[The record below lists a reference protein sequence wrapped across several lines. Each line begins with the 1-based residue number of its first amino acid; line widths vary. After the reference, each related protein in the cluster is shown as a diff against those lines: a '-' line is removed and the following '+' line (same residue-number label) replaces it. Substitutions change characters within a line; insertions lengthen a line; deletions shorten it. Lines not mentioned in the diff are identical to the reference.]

1 MAINIL
7 GLLFILLNF
16 FSSKENRID
25 NLEAKNIMI
34 IENSFNKDNLTLGS
48 IYKVNQNIKLKNFK
62 NKILED
68 NLTIVVTDNKGK
80 TIGYISKKEIDNI
93 Q

>member
-1 MAINIL
+1 MNIFK
-7 GLLFILLNF
+7 FILNF

-25 NLEAKNIMI
+25 NLEAQNIMI
-34 IENSFNKDNLTLGS
+34 RENYFNKDSLTLGS
-48 IYKVNQNIKLKNFK
+48 IFKVNQNIKLKNFK
-62 NKILED
+62 NKILSE

>member
-1 MAINIL
+1 MNIL
-7 GLLFILLNF
+7 KFLSNF

-25 NLEAKNIMI
+25 NLEAQNIMI
-34 IENSFNKDNLTLGS
+34 SENNFNKDSLTLGS
-48 IYKVNQNIKLKNFK
+48 IFKVNQNIKIKNFK
-62 NKILED
+62 NKILSE

>member
-1 MAINIL
+1 MNIL
-7 GLLFILLNF
+7 KFLSNF
-16 FSSKENRID
+16 FSSKENRIE
-25 NLEAKNIMI
+25 NLEAQNIMI
-34 IENSFNKDNLTLGS
+34 SENYFNKDSLTLGS
-48 IYKVNQNIKLKNFK
+48 IFKVNQNIKLKNFK
-62 NKILED
+62 NKILSE

>member
-1 MAINIL
+1 MNIL
-7 GLLFILLNF
+7 KFVVNF

-34 IENSFNKDNLTLGS
+34 IENSFNKNNLTLGS
-48 IYKVNQNIKLKNFK
+48 IYIVNQNIKLKNFK
-62 NKILED
+62 NKILEA

>member
-1 MAINIL
+1 MNI
-7 GLLFILLNF
+7 FKFLLNF

-25 NLEAKNIMI
+25 NLEAQNIMI
-34 IENSFNKDNLTLGS
+34 SENYFNKDSLTLGS
-48 IYKVNQNIKLKNFK
+48 IFKVNQNIKLKNFK
-62 NKILED
+62 NKILLE

>member
-1 MAINIL
+1 MKIFKF
-7 GLLFILLNF
+7 LFNF
-16 FSSKENRID
+16 LSSKEKRKHNIK
-25 NLEAKNIMI
+25 AQNIMVG
-34 IENSFNKDNLTLGS
+34 ENNFHKDNLTLGS
-48 IYKVNQNIKLKNFK
+48 IFKVNQNIKLKNFK

>member
-1 MAINIL
+1 MNI
-7 GLLFILLNF
+7 FKFLLNL
-16 FSSKENRID
+16 FSSKENSID
-25 NLEAKNIMI
+25 YLEAKIIMI
-34 IENSFNKDNLTLGS
+34 IEKSFNKNNLTLGS
-48 IYKVNQNIKLKNFK
+48 IYKVNQNIKLKKFK

-80 TIGYISKKEIDNI
+80 TIGYISKKEIDKI

>member
-1 MAINIL
+1 MNIL
-7 GLLFILLNF
+7 KFLSNF

-25 NLEAKNIMI
+25 NLEAQNIMI
-34 IENSFNKDNLTLGS
+34 SENYFNKDSLTLGS
-48 IYKVNQNIKLKNFK
+48 IFKVNQNVKLKNFK
-62 NKILED
+62 NKILSE

>member
-1 MAINIL
+1 MKI
-7 GLLFILLNF
+7 FKFLLNF
-16 FSSKENRID
+16 LSSKEKTKDYI
-25 NLEAKNIMI
+25 EAQNIMVS
-34 IENSFNKDNLTLGS
+34 ENNFNKDNLTLGS
-48 IYKVNQNIKLKNFK
+48 IFKVNQNIKLKNFK
-62 NKILED
+62 NKILID

>member
-1 MAINIL
+1 MKIFNFL
-7 GLLFILLNF
+7 YNF
-16 FSSKENRID
+16 FSSKENIKD
-25 NLEAKNIMI
+25 NLEAQNIMVS
-34 IENSFNKDNLTLGS
+34 EKNFNKDNLTLGS
-48 IYKVNQNIKLKNFK
+48 IFKVNKNIKLKNFK
-62 NKILED
+62 HKIFID

>member
-1 MAINIL
+1 MNIL
-7 GLLFILLNF
+7 KFLSNF

-25 NLEAKNIMI
+25 NLEAQNIMI
-34 IENSFNKDNLTLGS
+34 SENYFNKDSLTLGS
-48 IYKVNQNIKLKNFK
+48 IYKVNKNIKLKNFK

-68 NLTIVVTDNKGK
+68 NLTIVVTDYKGK

>member
-1 MAINIL
+1 MNIL
-7 GLLFILLNF
+7 KFLSNF

-25 NLEAKNIMI
+25 NLEAQNIMI
-34 IENSFNKDNLTLGS
+34 SENYFNKDSLTLGS

-62 NKILED
+62 NKILKD

>member
-1 MAINIL
+1 MKIFKF
-7 GLLFILLNF
+7 LFNF
-16 FSSKENRID
+16 FSSKEKRKD
-25 NLEAKNIMI
+25 NLEAQNIMVK
-34 IENSFNKDNLTLGS
+34 ENNCNKDNLTLGS
-48 IYKVNQNIKLKNFK
+48 IYKVDQNIKLKNFK
-62 NKILED
+62 NKILLD

>member
-1 MAINIL
+1 MNIL
-7 GLLFILLNF
+7 KILSNF
-16 FSSKENRID
+16 FSNKENRID
-25 NLEAKNIMI
+25 NLEAQNIMI
-34 IENSFNKDNLTLGS
+34 SENYFNKDSLTLGS
-48 IYKVNQNIKLKNFK
+48 IFKVNQNIKLKNFK

>member
-1 MAINIL
+1 MNI
-7 GLLFILLNF
+7 FKFLLNLF
-16 FSSKENRID
+16 FSKENRID

-80 TIGYISKKEIDNI
+80 TIGYISKKEIDSINK
-93 Q
+93 

>member
-1 MAINIL
+1 MKIFKF
-7 GLLFILLNF
+7 LFNF
-16 FSSKENRID
+16 LSSKEIKRD
-25 NLEAKNIMI
+25 NIEAQNVMVS
-34 IENSFNKDNLTLGS
+34 ENNFNKDNLTLGS
-48 IYKVNQNIKLKNFK
+48 IFKVNQNIKLKNFK
-62 NKILED
+62 NKILID

>member
-1 MAINIL
+1 MKI
-7 GLLFILLNF
+7 FKFLLNF

-25 NLEAKNIMI
+25 NLEAQNIMI
-34 IENSFNKDNLTLGS
+34 SENYFNKDSLTLGS
-48 IYKVNQNIKLKNFK
+48 IYKVNKNIKLKNFK

>member
-1 MAINIL
+1 MNIL
-7 GLLFILLNF
+7 KFLSNF

-25 NLEAKNIMI
+25 NLEARNIMI
-34 IENSFNKDNLTLGS
+34 SENNFNKDSLTLGS
-48 IYKVNQNIKLKNFK
+48 IFKVNQKIKLKNFK
-62 NKILED
+62 NKILKD

>member
-1 MAINIL
+1 MNI
-7 GLLFILLNF
+7 FKFLLNLF
-16 FSSKENRID
+16 FSKENRID

-34 IENSFNKDNLTLGS
+34 IEKSFNKNNLTLGS
-48 IYKVNQNIKLKNFK
+48 IYKVNQNIKLKKFK
-62 NKILED
+62 NKIVED

-80 TIGYISKKEIDNI
+80 TIGYISKKELDNI

>member
-1 MAINIL
+1 MNIL
-7 GLLFILLNF
+7 KFLSNF

-25 NLEAKNIMI
+25 NLEAQNIMI
-34 IENSFNKDNLTLGS
+34 SENNFNKDSLTLGS
-48 IYKVNQNIKLKNFK
+48 IFKVNQKIKLKNFK
-62 NKILED
+62 NKILLE

>member
-1 MAINIL
+1 MKIFKF
-7 GLLFILLNF
+7 LFNF
-16 FSSKENRID
+16 LSSKEIKKD
-25 NLEAKNIMI
+25 NIEAQNVMVS
-34 IENSFNKDNLTLGS
+34 ENNFNKDNLTLGS
-48 IYKVNQNIKLKNFK
+48 IFKVNQNIKLKNFK
-62 NKILED
+62 NKILID

>member
-1 MAINIL
+1 MNIFEF
-7 GLLFILLNF
+7 LFNF
-16 FSSKENRID
+16 FSGKENRIN
-25 NLEAKNIMI
+25 NLEAQYIMI
-34 IENSFNKDNLTLGS
+34 GENNFNKDNLTLGS

-80 TIGYISKKEIDNI
+80 TIGYISKKEINNI

>member
-1 MAINIL
+1 MKIFKFL
-7 GLLFILLNF
+7 YNF
-16 FSSKENRID
+16 FPSKENRKD
-25 NLEAKNIMI
+25 NIEAQNIMI
-34 IENSFNKDNLTLGS
+34 SENNFNKDNLTLGS

>member
-1 MAINIL
+1 MKIFKF
-7 GLLFILLNF
+7 LFNF
-16 FSSKENRID
+16 LSSKENRID
-25 NLEAKNIMI
+25 NQEAKNIMI
-34 IENSFNKDNLTLGS
+34 SENNFNKNILTLGS

>member
-1 MAINIL
+1 MNIL
-7 GLLFILLNF
+7 KFLSNF
-16 FSSKENRID
+16 FSSQENRID
-25 NLEAKNIMI
+25 NLEAQNIMVS
-34 IENSFNKDNLTLGS
+34 ENYFNKDSLTLGS
-48 IYKVNQNIKLKNFK
+48 IFKVNQNIKLKNFK
-62 NKILED
+62 NKIIED

>member
-1 MAINIL
+1 MNIL
-7 GLLFILLNF
+7 KFLSNF

-25 NLEAKNIMI
+25 NVEA
-34 IENSFNKDNLTLGS
+34 
-48 IYKVNQNIKLKNFK
+48 QNIKLKNFK
-62 NKILED
+62 NKILEE
-68 NLTIVVTDNKGK
+68 NLIIVVTDNKGK

>member
-1 MAINIL
+1 MNIL
-7 GLLFILLNF
+7 KFLSNF
-16 FSSKENRID
+16 FSNKENRID
-25 NLEAKNIMI
+25 NLEAQNIMI
-34 IENSFNKDNLTLGS
+34 SENYFNKDSLTLGS
-48 IYKVNQNIKLKNFK
+48 IFKVNQNIKLKNFK

>member
-1 MAINIL
+1 MNIFKFLINL
-7 GLLFILLNF
+7 

-25 NLEAKNIMI
+25 YLEAKNIMI
-34 IENSFNKDNLTLGS
+34 IEKSFNKNNLTLGS
-48 IYKVNQNIKLKNFK
+48 IYKVNQNIKLKKFK

-80 TIGYISKKEIDNI
+80 TIGYISKKEIDKI

>member
-1 MAINIL
+1 MNIL
-7 GLLFILLNF
+7 KFLSNF

-25 NLEAKNIMI
+25 NLEAQNIMI
-34 IENSFNKDNLTLGS
+34 SENYFNKDSLTLGS
-48 IYKVNQNIKLKNFK
+48 IFKVNQNIKLKNFK